1 MRLDS
6 CRRALAQLLSGL
18 VLVLPLTASAADPVF
33 WRLAQALERDMRFE
47 DCALVCQQHVDRQIA
62 QCAGL
67 KEVLNPADNSAP
79 PPKCRQTAGAEY
91 EGCMSAC
98 AAPRYSQGG

>member
-6 CRRALAQLLSGL
+6 YRRALAQLLSGL

-47 DCALVCQQHVDRQIA
+47 DCAL
-62 QCAGL
+62 
-67 KEVLNPADNSAP
+67 E
-79 PPKCRQTAGAEY
+79 E
-91 EGCMSAC
+91 
-98 AAPRYSQGG
+98 